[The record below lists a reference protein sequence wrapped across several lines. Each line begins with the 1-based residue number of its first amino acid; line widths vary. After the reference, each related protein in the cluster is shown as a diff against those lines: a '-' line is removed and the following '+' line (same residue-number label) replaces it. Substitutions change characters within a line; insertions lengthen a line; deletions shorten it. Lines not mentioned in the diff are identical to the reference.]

1 MIVMLEA
8 HTNLGECLQ
17 LLYGESAFKIYT
29 NEVAKTL
36 AQSGQL
42 KFKIESLQSNVKR
55 LSEQA
60 STQIKELKVAASSRQ
75 NSRVFYDH
83 YRGKVSKLEK
93 THASSGEDK
102 KQQMYQRNIKKYN
115 EARAKFDQDNSKVA
129 RLLELVQIKIDV
141 ILSDICFKFTQE
153 VEVRFFTEMNTVY
166 SSLQGFEERMREIAL
181 QAASGNYGKVGNK
194 AGLDLNVQF

>member
-1 MIVMLEA
+1 
-8 HTNLGECLQ
+8 
-17 LLYGESAFKIYT
+17 
-29 NEVAKTL
+29 
-36 AQSGQL
+36 
-42 KFKIESLQSNVKR
+42 
-55 LSEQA
+55 
-60 STQIKELKVAASSRQ
+60 
-75 NSRVFYDH
+75 
-83 YRGKVSKLEK
+83 
-93 THASSGEDK
+93 
-102 KQQMYQRNIKKYN
+102 MYQRNIKKYN

-194 AGLDLNVQF
+194 AGLDHNVQF